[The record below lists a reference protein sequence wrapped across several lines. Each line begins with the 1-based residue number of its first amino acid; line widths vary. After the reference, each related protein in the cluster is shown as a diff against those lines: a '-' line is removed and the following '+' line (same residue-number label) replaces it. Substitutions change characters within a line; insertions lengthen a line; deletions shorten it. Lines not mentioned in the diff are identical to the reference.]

1 MSESILTPIML
12 GFMIN
17 TIVFAVTYFIFKNT
31 VKATHF
37 TLGAALLVLIS
48 SFIVG
53 QWLGMGMGVI
63 SMGMFLASVVFYLLN
78 LTPFRK
84 IATK

>member
-78 LTPFRK
+78 LTCKR
-84 IATK
+84 